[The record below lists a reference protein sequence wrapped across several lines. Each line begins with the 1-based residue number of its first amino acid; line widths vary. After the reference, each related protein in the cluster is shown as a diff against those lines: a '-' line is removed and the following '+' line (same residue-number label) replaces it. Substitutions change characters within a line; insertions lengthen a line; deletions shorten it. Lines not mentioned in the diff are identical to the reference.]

1 MSTILQRSKIEL
13 TNPSNGLVYEVK
25 SFTDIKIKHSFDNK
39 IANFSVSCEF
49 FDDTDVKQFSV
60 GTEVRIWTGKKD
72 EELEQIFTGIV
83 SEVPRSI
90 DGIKRIYEFSG
101 TDLGKTQNVLVNEV
115 YLVGT
120 YYHDIFTDL
129 MTKYGAKVGYGIGN
143 VVPTLYNVQDEL
155 KFKNKH
161 LYTVLEEICDAIDY
175 TFSMDIDKNISFY
188 PSTSITSDIVLTN
201 NMYTK
206 GSSKF
211 SLDMSRLVNY
221 LVVRGGTGTSLDET
235 IQFHGDGLNSL
246 YPLLRKPRQSS
257 TGGVNVTLNG
267 VTQSVGIENID
278 KTGKDCLINFSNKT
292 IQFFNKADMTKKIL
306 TATDLVGVTYE
317 YEFPLETIMQDT
329 ESQLTYG
336 YFEDTVTFNTIL
348 DMVALRDKAKLHLN
362 KYSKPILTGEITT
375 WLNHWNAGDLV
386 QININTNNGTW
397 VNDTLQVTEKNI
409 SIRPNFME
417 VGYSFEQKPNMT
429 GLIKSIVER
438 LRALETEENSTV
450 EQFDIFTDSFAVND
464 TVKITTRTTRFA
476 IGSSTIGSVI

>member
-1 MSTILQRSKIEL
+1 
-13 TNPSNGLVYEVK
+13 
-25 SFTDIKIKHSFDNK
+25 
-39 IANFSVSCEF
+39 
-49 FDDTDVKQFSV
+49 
-60 GTEVRIWTGKKD
+60 
-72 EELEQIFTGIV
+72 
-83 SEVPRSI
+83 
-90 DGIKRIYEFSG
+90 
-101 TDLGKTQNVLVNEV
+101 
-115 YLVGT
+115 
-120 YYHDIFTDL
+120 
-129 MTKYGAKVGYGIGN
+129 
-143 VVPTLYNVQDEL
+143 
-155 KFKNKH
+155 
-161 LYTVLEEICDAIDY
+161 
-175 TFSMDIDKNISFY
+175 
-188 PSTSITSDIVLTN
+188 
-201 NMYTK
+201 
-206 GSSKF
+206 
-211 SLDMSRLVNY
+211 
-221 LVVRGGTGTSLDET
+221 VVRGGTGTSLDET

-267 VTQSVGIENID
+267 VSQSVGIENID

-306 TATDLVGVTYE
+306 TASDLVGVTYE